1 MIELGLL
8 VLVVFVGA
16 FWLIAALIG
25 GLFKLVFGFFGVM
38 LGAFGAMFGGMFA
51 LFGIGLAALV
61 VVPILAIALLPLLI
75 PVLGLALLVWLIV
88 HVTRKPAPAPVKM

>member
-8 VLVVFVGA
+8 VAFVGLISFSM
-16 FWLIAALIG
+16 FWLFAVLIG
-25 GLFKLVFGFFGVM
+25 GLFKLTFGL
-38 LGAFGAMFGGMFA
+38 LGALFGGMFA

-75 PVLGLALLVWLIV
+75 PALGLALLVWLIV
-88 HVTRKPAPAPVKM
+88 HATRKPAPAQVQQ

>member
-8 VLVVFVGA
+8 VLVAFVGA

-25 GLFKLVFGFFGVM
+25 GLFKLTFG
-38 LGAFGAMFGGMFA
+38 LLGAMFGGMFA

-61 VVPILAIALLPLLI
+61 VVRILALAVLPLLI
-75 PVLGLALLVWLIV
+75 PALGLALLVWLIV
-88 HVTRKPAPAPVKM
+88 HATRKPMPAPVSHQ